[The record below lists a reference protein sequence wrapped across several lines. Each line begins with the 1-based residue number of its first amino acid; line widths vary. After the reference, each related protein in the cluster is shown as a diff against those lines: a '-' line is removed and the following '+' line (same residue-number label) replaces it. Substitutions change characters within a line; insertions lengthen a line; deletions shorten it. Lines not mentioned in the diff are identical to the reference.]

1 MMDTEWLTMTCKRG
15 STEPMATERLVS
27 FIKERQSIYERRQ
40 AGAHKPWTKNKILQQ
55 FRFSNMLRENDT
67 VTEWI
72 AKNWRAPYRNHPDL
86 WFAIVIARLVNEPM
100 TLQEIGFPVLTNV
113 CDCELSHNGLGMTG
127 RECDCPAGIGWA
139 RDKFEKV
146 IRARKRAGL
155 RAYNPAY
162 MIPACNTKLPKV
174 ELNLR
179 VLDALWASRATL
191 RPRPGDTLRSYHVM
205 LGQMWGIGSFLTAQI
220 IADLKYVQPLAD
232 ASDWMTFA
240 ASGPGS
246 RRGLCRVHGKS
257 VLKWR
262 ELSEDK
268 WWHELIRLRDTIMPC
283 LKDTALYNAHA
294 QDVQNWLCEF
304 DKFERGRLGEGR
316 PKQTYKGA

>member
-1 MMDTEWLTMTCKRG
+1 MAMMDTEWLTMTCKRG
-15 STEPMATERLVS
+15 SAEPMATERLVT
-27 FIKERQSIYERRQ
+27 FVKERQTIYERRQ
-40 AGAHKPWTKNKILQQ
+40 AGEPKPWTKNKILQQ

-72 AKNWRAPYRNHPDL
+72 AKNWRAPYRNQQDL

-100 TLQEIGFPVLTNV
+100 TLHEIGFPVW
-113 CDCELSHNGLGMTG
+113 EHSW
-127 RECDCPAGIGWA
+127 E
-139 RDKFEKV
+139 RDRFEMV

-179 VLDALWASRATL
+179 VLDALWTSRATL

-205 LGQMWGIGSFLTAQI
+205 LGQMWGIGSFLTAQV
-220 IADLKYVQPLAD
+220 IADLKYANGTPLAE
-232 ASDWMTFA
+232 ASDWVTFA

-246 RRGLCRVHGKS
+246 RRGLCRVHGQS
-257 VLKWR
+257 VSRWR
-262 ELSEDK
+262 ELSEDR
-268 WWHELIRLRDTIMPC
+268 WWQELIRLRDTIMPC
-283 LKDTALYNAHA
+283 LKDTALYGAHA

-304 DKFERGRLGEGR
+304 DKYERARLGEGR
-316 PKQTYKGA
+316 PKQMYKGV